1 MNEMI
6 YGLHPV
12 IEAIEAGRTIDK
24 VLMRRGLEGENVSRL
39 LQSARE
45 RQVPVQRVPP
55 EKLDRLT
62 RKNHQGVVA
71 LLAAV
76 DYCRIAD
83 VLPTLFEQGEN
94 PLIVVLDGVTDV
106 RNFGAI
112 ARTCDCAGV
121 SAIVIAERGSVT
133 VGGDA
138 MKTSAGALN
147 YVTVCRE
154 RSLTAAVRMLRDSG
168 VTVVG
173 TGDANDQPYT
183 TVDCTGPV
191 AIVMGAEGVG
201 ISDEVLTLCHHRV
214 AIPEFGH
221 INSLNVSVAAGIVI
235 YEAVR
240 QRLADGQSAG

>member
-1 MNEMI
+1 MNDMI

-12 IEAIEAGRTIDK
+12 IEALEAGRTIDK
-24 VLMRRGLEGENVSRL
+24 ILIRRNLVGDNVSHL
-39 LQSARE
+39 LQLARSAR
-45 RQVPVQRVPP
+45 VPVQRVPP
-55 EKLDRLT
+55 EKLDRVT
-62 RKNHQGVVA
+62 RKNHQGVIA

-76 DYCRIAD
+76 DYCRVAD

-133 VGGDA
+133 VGADA

-154 RSLTAAVRMLRDSG
+154 HDLTGALRYMRDSG
-168 VTVVG
+168 VKIIATAG
-173 TGDANDQPYT
+173 GASTAHTDADF
-183 TVDCTGPV
+183 TGPV
-191 AIVMGAEGVG
+191 AIVFGAEGDG
-201 ISDEVLTLCHHRV
+201 ISSDVLKMCDERV
-214 AIPEFGH
+214 TIPEFGH
-221 INSLNVSVAAGIVI
+221 INSLNVSVAAGVVI
-235 YEAVR
+235 YESVR
-240 QRLADGQSAG
+240 QRLADGQKPC

>member
-1 MNEMI
+1 MNDMI

-12 IEAIEAGRTIDK
+12 IEALEAGRTIDK
-24 VLMRRGLEGENVSRL
+24 ILMRRGLVGDNMSQL
-39 LQSARE
+39 LQLARE
-45 RQVPVQRVPP
+45 HRVPVQRVPP
-55 EKLDRLT
+55 EKLDRVT
-62 RKNHQGVVA
+62 RKNHQGVIA

-76 DYCRIAD
+76 DYCRLSD
-83 VLPTLFEQGEN
+83 VLPGLFEQGVN

-121 SAIVIAERGSVT
+121 NALVIAERGSVT
-133 VGGDA
+133 VGADA

-154 RSLTAAVRMLRDSG
+154 HNLAGALRYLRDSG
-168 VTVVG
+168 VMVIATAGGTATVH
-173 TGDANDQPYT
+173 TAADY
-183 TVDCTGPV
+183 TGPV
-191 AIVMGAEGVG
+191 AIVLGAEGEG
-201 ISDEVLTLCHHRV
+201 ISDEVLEVCNTRV

-221 INSLNVSVAAGIVI
+221 INSLNVSVAAGVVI

-240 QRLADGQSAG
+240 QRLADL